1 MKYNFSEMYIKRKD
15 NGKELYLTKFE
26 SEISVAERNILMI
39 HGLTYAQFVFD
50 IKYKDYSLCEY
61 FAQNGYT
68 VWRLDI
74 GGYGKSEKYENGWD
88 VTTEN
93 AARDQICAIETIC
106 EKQHVEK
113 IDLLGWS
120 WGTMTTAKTAIWRP
134 DRIRKLVWLGPCFG
148 GVFEPEMIDKPFL
161 SLNEEYV
168 NRIWRKNP
176 ENEKLYD
183 QSAVEPMLLNIWTL
197 FAYRQKGEMVRPAGG
212 AKEIMEAGKKWLIEP
227 DKVKVPVLIVTG
239 DIDFYVS
246 VDRCYQAVAMLPE
259 ESEICHLRHAGHAM
273 YLEKAFYKETRQ
285 AILNFLTE

>member
-1 MKYNFSEMYIKRKD
+1 MQYQFTEAYIQRKD

-134 DRIRKLVWLGPCFG
+134 ELIRKMVWLGPCFG
-148 GVFEPEMIDKPFL
+148 GVFEPEVIDKPFL

-168 NRIWRKNP
+168 NRIWRKHP
-176 ENEKLYD
+176 GNEKLYD

-239 DIDFYVS
+239 DIDFYVN

-259 ESEICHLRHAGHAM
+259 GSEICHLRHAGHAM

-285 AILNFLTE
+285 TILNFFAE